1 MLVEE
6 IDQIRE
12 IGKNIVSSLL
22 KERRRERTRLA
33 LLLECDEEIVDE
45 FLIDFHVKA
54 LQTDLREKRY
64 ELRQNCIIDHGA
76 FELYWRSA
84 VELAVFNDVSLKRL
98 SRNYV
103 DNKEEA
109 ATALEAMQYILPHFA
124 QITKSIEVKELP
136 KHENLSTKYQR
147 WDNFNDDDDDDNDA
161 GFDEQAFARA
171 MASITPQQRAQVAA
185 TVGLTP
191 DQLEQFARQM
201 QSMPRDQLR
210 QLLGAFAAG
219 GGGPEQRPRVV
230 RLTREEA
237 DAVNRLTELGFS
249 RDDAAQA
256 YLACDKNESLAAN
269 LLFDGFEPSHGL
281 GAAFPPASISPPTG
295 GSTDTGGDGGSSAP
309 APPDNAPGNEDEDD
323 DEDMYS

>member
-147 WDNFNDDDDDDNDA
+147 WDNFNDDDDDDNSATMLDGRYCA
-161 GFDEQAFARA
+161 RHRFEFSGDDECPKCVAAKKKFSVSTDHVETIIAIARA
-171 MASITPQQRAQVAA
+171 AAAESGLLDASRLSLRDDLVLEARRLERQTNSPQLTAA
-185 TVGLTP
+185 RNA
-191 DQLEQFARQM
+191 LERRLASDRRHNDVVHNLSHHID
-201 QSMPRDQLR
+201 SMP
-210 QLLGAFAAG
+210 
-219 GGGPEQRPRVV
+219 
-230 RLTREEA
+230 
-237 DAVNRLTELGFS
+237 
-249 RDDAAQA
+249 
-256 YLACDKNESLAAN
+256 
-269 LLFDGFEPSHGL
+269 
-281 GAAFPPASISPPTG
+281 
-295 GSTDTGGDGGSSAP
+295 
-309 APPDNAPGNEDEDD
+309 DD
-323 DEDMYS
+323 DVSIQSCLSAVKKATKYMPHEYGEIFKDALSAD